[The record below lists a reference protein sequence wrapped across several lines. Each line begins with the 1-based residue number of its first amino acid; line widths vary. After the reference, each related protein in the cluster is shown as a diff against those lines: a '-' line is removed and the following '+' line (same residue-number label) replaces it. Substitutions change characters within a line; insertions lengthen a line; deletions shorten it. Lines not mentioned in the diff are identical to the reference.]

1 MQELLRDF
9 FYKPYAGGVMLIL
22 AALLALIVANSPWVI
37 YYNFLLD
44 IPVAVQVGEFEINKP
59 ILLWIND
66 GLMAIFFFVVGLEL
80 KREVMDGHLSSRDQI
95 ALPAIG
101 ALGGIIVPALI
112 YSWFNWG
119 NPEAMK
125 GWAIPVAT
133 DIAFAL
139 GVLTLLGNRVPTS
152 LKVFL
157 VSLAIFDDISAV
169 IIIALFYTSNLSTT
183 AMLVAGSCL
192 LILLTMNIKGR
203 KSIGPYLFFGLILW
217 ASVLKSG
224 VHATLAGVALAM
236 FIPYKN
242 RHGGSPVKE
251 LEHDLHPVVTYQIL
265 PIFAFA
271 NAGVAMAGM
280 GLSDLVNPVPL
291 GIALGLFL
299 GKPLG
304 ILALIALCV
313 MIGLVRLPK
322 GVNWMAMTGVSILCG
337 IGFTMSLFIGGLAF
351 DGTQMSEYLIENR
364 VGILMGTLLSAVVG
378 YLVLFKA
385 LPRPLESS

>member
-22 AALLALIVANSPWVI
+22 AALLALIVANSPWVT

-183 AMLVAGSCL
+183 AMLVASSCL

-242 RHGGSPVKE
+242 RQGGSPVKE

-304 ILALIALCV
+304 ILGLIGLCV
-313 MIGLVRLPK
+313 MVGLVRLPK
-322 GVNWMAMTGVSILCG
+322 EINWMAMAGVSILCG

-351 DGTQMSEYLIENR
+351 DGTQVSEYLIENR
-364 VGILMGTLLSAVVG
+364 VGILMGTLLSAIVG
-378 YLVLFKA
+378 YLVLYKA
-385 LPRPLESS
+385 LPKPQESS